1 LPYVC
6 PSTAVPLEPTNLSSI
21 IERGA
26 FHKRMRRAFQLT
38 VSLACLG
45 VIFLGARYAVG
56 RERLRQTDLS
66 GLYQRVNQESFHG
79 ELPGAVVEWSVL
91 PDKYGTTTFYSDG
104 TVEIEIDRVSV
115 TSEEQL
121 MKTME
126 HEACNVYT
134 RAVVVETGQD
144 AHGEAFQNCRKRFE

>member
-1 LPYVC
+1 
-6 PSTAVPLEPTNLSSI
+6 
-21 IERGA
+21 
-26 FHKRMRRAFQLT
+26 MRRSLQLT
-38 VSLACLG
+38 VSLVCAGIIL
-45 VIFLGARYAVG
+45 FGARYAVG

-79 ELPGAVVEWSVL
+79 ELPDAVVEWSAL
-91 PDKYGTTTFYSDG
+91 PDKYDTTTFYSDG
-104 TVEIEIDRVSV
+104 AVEIEIDRVSV

-144 AHGEAFQNCRKRFE
+144 AHGEAFQNCMKRFE